1 LKAKEIKERIFR
13 IPSGTFATS
22 ALADYL
28 HNVTDEAELFDFDNM
43 ASLVGYFSLLPL
55 KSLLTLTY
63 KFQCISG
70 SILFKPKYLYYATI
84 YGFINKPE
92 LEHAYYDSARVM
104 LEKMIIN
111 FPEDPRL
118 YSSLGITYAGLG
130 FDKEAVSTNEKAVKM
145 LPVSK
150 EAWIHYGRR

>member
-1 LKAKEIKERIFR
+1 
-13 IPSGTFATS
+13 
-22 ALADYL
+22 
-28 HNVTDEAELFDFDNM
+28 
-43 ASLVGYFSLLPL
+43 
-55 KSLLTLTY
+55 
-63 KFQCISG
+63 
-70 SILFKPKYLYYATI
+70 
-84 YGFINKPE
+84 
-92 LEHAYYDSARVM
+92 M

-145 LPVSK
+145 LLVSK